1 MRRAKW
7 SRPKAPMDVAVKHE
21 DGMPLFRLTTHEE
34 KIEEKDG
41 EGEEDSYLE
50 ESFEEFEEED
60 EKEHTRGCLEEL
72 VIEEDEREMDTQ
84 IEQVDL
90 SKTTK
95 ELFAII
101 QHLSRSKQRALVDV
115 LQKFQSG
122 EQNENDVKVLQSSI
136 GDPEIWKE
144 ISATLNTPKP
154 LPNERDSEFSE
165 AVSAASVAPVNKMIE
180 QQLQLENEYEK
191 EIKERLFHEREE
203 KHRVLNEAAERRAKM
218 MKQLEDEER
227 EIERLMEVKR
237 QERLA
242 KLRALQDET
251 SAVEPTESV
260 AKVDEHTD
268 LTIQGETKKRR
279 ESPQGDGDL
288 YADAKNTST
297 APEQG
302 EISAQGDSKSVS
314 LVPRLNL
321 SLTSNLETG
330 ATFDIHVKLLSTW
343 GRTRAVGLTQICVYD
358 LNGDDLSVDLETLQL
373 HDQPTGRPLPK
384 TNDMVRGLQR
394 LFNGVA
400 QTNKE
405 KEMWL
410 GRFGDAG
417 VLVIR
422 FQVPSSPSKLCV
434 WNFNSRS
441 HIACTRD
448 VEVLVSGKTVWTGS
462 LPETFG
468 DEDDN
473 ICTWIDLLGSAKKT
487 SRTSRNEKSS
497 VSSERHLTTRV
508 DETNAAKSVSGTPL
522 WLSGST
528 PSSLLTQRLPAT
540 SRSSEL
546 DTWTA
551 DEKPSNGSTTSRRRQ
566 GKPLY
571 STQSTSRDAKEA
583 STSDDRVEIKCSS
596 PVIKAQKPLVTAPAL
611 ASLSS
616 WDSLEKFS
624 KTNRSRLAQPT
635 DTDQQE
641 SYDASPSASRT
652 SFTTS
657 ALLTALRQGP
667 SSLMSASPNNPDSI
681 KPDNREGF
689 KAVERQEP
697 VADIPVLPK
706 GKWLQLEILS
716 TWGDPYY
723 VGLNGIEIFNHLGEL
738 LKFKDPETQV
748 TARPESIN
756 VLEENTDDS
765 RVPRNLVDGVNLT
778 CDDFHMWLA
787 PFTPGQPHYVLLGLE
802 ATVSVSMIR
811 IWNYNKSRTHTCR
824 GVREVRIVFYDKI
837 PGSKVVDKNTGN
849 LIFEGEIRQAPGLVG
864 ADSLELSNE
873 VILFTQDAAI
883 LEAIEANDDAL
894 RRLAKEQKREDEEA
908 QEIVDNLHRSM
919 ELQRPRTSDTG
930 SRTVE
935 SNDEDHVLRYGRP
948 MTMASRPLASRDTT
962 VKTSIDSWVAE
973 EPQQMSPDA
982 AKVSA
987 LGASNDGLV
996 NDENLPRGRR
1006 LTLQL
1011 HSTWGDRNYIGLTQV
1026 EVLVGS
1032 HGAPLPMNINNLEAK
1047 PRDLASLGYI
1057 GDPRT
1062 LDKLVD
1068 GVATTCDDTHMW
1080 LVPYEAPSIPEVRI
1094 ELKSV
1099 QYFYGLRVWNYN
1111 KSPEDTYRGV
1121 KQLVVTLDGVIISP
1135 KETGFLLRKAP
1146 GVADFEFGQL
1156 LVFSDGNSSS
1166 KSSSYFERVQ
1176 YPFITRAYKTPIIR
1190 QDYEASLYPQGFL
1203 LKIICWTTWGDPYY
1217 LGLNGLELYD
1227 FSGTRIIEKPKIL
1240 TAVPY
1245 SVSEIDNSRQQD
1257 TRIPDNLVSGL
1268 DKNTWEA
1275 HDAWLAPLAS
1285 SIGNPQ
1291 GNIVYIGFDTPVVLS
1306 MIKLWNYSKTPE
1318 RGVKDVDIYLDDLH
1332 LFSGTLKKAPM
1343 ADVHATG
1350 SRFGRVHKVT
1360 EQFGQP
1366 VLFSCSQA
1374 QVDAEKRSVYYCGVE
1389 EQDVLGINEG
1399 QVMQESRAMYRKLD
1413 PGAEGVIVDLD
1424 LRPMTAV
1431 CRQ

>member
-1 MRRAKW
+1 
-7 SRPKAPMDVAVKHE
+7 
-21 DGMPLFRLTTHEE
+21 
-34 KIEEKDG
+34 
-41 EGEEDSYLE
+41 
-50 ESFEEFEEED
+50 
-60 EKEHTRGCLEEL
+60 
-72 VIEEDEREMDTQ
+72 
-84 IEQVDL
+84 
-90 SKTTK
+90 
-95 ELFAII
+95 
-101 QHLSRSKQRALVDV
+101 
-115 LQKFQSG
+115 
-122 EQNENDVKVLQSSI
+122 
-136 GDPEIWKE
+136 
-144 ISATLNTPKP
+144 
-154 LPNERDSEFSE
+154 
-165 AVSAASVAPVNKMIE
+165 
-180 QQLQLENEYEK
+180 
-191 EIKERLFHEREE
+191 
-203 KHRVLNEAAERRAKM
+203 
-218 MKQLEDEER
+218 
-227 EIERLMEVKR
+227 
-237 QERLA
+237 
-242 KLRALQDET
+242 
-251 SAVEPTESV
+251 
-260 AKVDEHTD
+260 
-268 LTIQGETKKRR
+268 
-279 ESPQGDGDL
+279 
-288 YADAKNTST
+288 
-297 APEQG
+297 
-302 EISAQGDSKSVS
+302 
-314 LVPRLNL
+314 
-321 SLTSNLETG
+321 
-330 ATFDIHVKLLSTW
+330 
-343 GRTRAVGLTQICVYD
+343 
-358 LNGDDLSVDLETLQL
+358 
-373 HDQPTGRPLPK
+373 
-384 TNDMVRGLQR
+384 
-394 LFNGVA
+394 
-400 QTNKE
+400 
-405 KEMWL
+405 
-410 GRFGDAG
+410 
-417 VLVIR
+417 
-422 FQVPSSPSKLCV
+422 
-434 WNFNSRS
+434 
-441 HIACTRD
+441 
-448 VEVLVSGKTVWTGS
+448 
-462 LPETFG
+462 
-468 DEDDN
+468 
-473 ICTWIDLLGSAKKT
+473 
-487 SRTSRNEKSS
+487 
-497 VSSERHLTTRV
+497 
-508 DETNAAKSVSGTPL
+508 
-522 WLSGST
+522 
-528 PSSLLTQRLPAT
+528 
-540 SRSSEL
+540 
-546 DTWTA
+546 
-551 DEKPSNGSTTSRRRQ
+551 
-566 GKPLY
+566 
-571 STQSTSRDAKEA
+571 
-583 STSDDRVEIKCSS
+583 
-596 PVIKAQKPLVTAPAL
+596 
-611 ASLSS
+611 
-616 WDSLEKFS
+616 
-624 KTNRSRLAQPT
+624 
-635 DTDQQE
+635 
-641 SYDASPSASRT
+641 
-652 SFTTS
+652 
-657 ALLTALRQGP
+657 
-667 SSLMSASPNNPDSI
+667 
-681 KPDNREGF
+681 
-689 KAVERQEP
+689 
-697 VADIPVLPK
+697 
-706 GKWLQLEILS
+706 
-716 TWGDPYY
+716 
-723 VGLNGIEIFNHLGEL
+723 
-738 LKFKDPETQV
+738 
-748 TARPESIN
+748 
-756 VLEENTDDS
+756 
-765 RVPRNLVDGVNLT
+765 
-778 CDDFHMWLA
+778 MWLA

-811 IWNYNKSRTHTCR
+811 
-824 GVREVRIVFYDKI
+824 
-837 PGSKVVDKNTGN
+837 
-849 LIFEGEIRQAPGLVG
+849 EIRQAPGLVG

-1190 QDYEASLYPQGFL
+1190 QDYEASLYPQG
-1203 LKIICWTTWGDPYY
+1203 
-1217 LGLNGLELYD
+1217 
-1227 FSGTRIIEKPKIL
+1227 
-1240 TAVPY
+1240 
-1245 SVSEIDNSRQQD
+1245 
-1257 TRIPDNLVSGL
+1257 
-1268 DKNTWEA
+1268 
-1275 HDAWLAPLAS
+1275 
-1285 SIGNPQ
+1285 
-1291 GNIVYIGFDTPVVLS
+1291 
-1306 MIKLWNYSKTPE
+1306 KTPE